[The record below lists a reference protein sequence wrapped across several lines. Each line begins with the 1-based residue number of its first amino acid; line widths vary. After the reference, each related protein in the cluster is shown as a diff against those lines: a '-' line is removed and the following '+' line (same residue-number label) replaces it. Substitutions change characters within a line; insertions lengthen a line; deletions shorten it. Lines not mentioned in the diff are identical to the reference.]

1 MGLKFLELVLLTAN
15 TSHFCFVSVAEALK
29 PATSA
34 HKSLGGLE
42 VRVGVAAELGEGVRV
57 RVGALVLYVVIC
69 S

>member
-15 TSHFCFVSVAEALK
+15 TSHLCFVRVSKALK
-29 PATSA
+29 PATST
-34 HKSLGGLE
+34 HESLGGLQ